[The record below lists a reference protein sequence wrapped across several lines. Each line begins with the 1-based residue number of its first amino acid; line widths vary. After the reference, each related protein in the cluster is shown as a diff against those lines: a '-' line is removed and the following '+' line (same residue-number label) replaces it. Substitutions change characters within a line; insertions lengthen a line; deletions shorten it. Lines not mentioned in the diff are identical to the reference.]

1 MGVLNVRG
9 GSGPTVKCG
18 RRRWRADCLSRMEE
32 APESRISL
40 SHKAVINKVFDD
52 RMTESVGVGPIS
64 VSLAWGP
71 ATVIASCGP
80 AGEHGAR
87 GSGVAELV
95 VVNKVV
101 VVVVVSVHACASGL
115 RGGGEGRGVGE
126 EGGGREGWGD
136 QYADRCV
143 DTLGFP
149 ALVCVVVAVG
159 VLLVLVGQGFE
170 SVAEQAD
177 SMGRGTMTPDG
188 GFGVVAWVPQ
198 AAAAPSGGLWVPCS
212 PAPSGGLWFRERV
225 LGLSPTSIRGFH
237 R

>member
-1 MGVLNVRG
+1 
-9 GSGPTVKCG
+9 
-18 RRRWRADCLSRMEE
+18 MEE

-101 VVVVVSVHACASGL
+101 VVVVVSVHASASGL
-115 RGGGEGRGVGE
+115 RGGGEGGGW
-126 EGGGREGWGD
+126 GGGSCPWETVGW
-136 QYADRCV
+136 
-143 DTLGFP
+143 
-149 ALVCVVVAVG
+149 
-159 VLLVLVGQGFE
+159 
-170 SVAEQAD
+170 
-177 SMGRGTMTPDG
+177 DG
-188 GFGVVAWVPQ
+188 GTNTRT
-198 AAAAPSGGLWVPCS
+198 AASTHLGSPPSSVS
-212 PAPSGGLWFRERV
+212 S
-225 LGLSPTSIRGFH
+225 
-237 R
+237 